1 MKRKLA
7 MLFAVIMILSSMPVM
22 AGTVSA
28 DAAGAA
34 EKTVTVQAKSGWV
47 KSGTA
52 YMYYVNGKAYKNGV
66 YKISNKLYGFDASG
80 KLCKGWFKLNG
91 HTYYAS
97 VSNGAKGYG
106 EVLTGYRK
114 IGNKFFYL
122 DPSNKG
128 MRRCGFIRIAGKL
141 YFFSSVDF
149 AQRRTKGWFAYG
161 KFRYYVQADGTIA
174 TNTTIDGV
182 KVGPNG
188 AAAADNYGMD
198 KKAQGYDSQTR
209 YMVLVNKAKFT
220 VNFYQGSKGHW
231 TNIKRGIPCSIG
243 KSSTPTKSGTFK
255 LSIRSTRAY
264 GYKDFKGSTA
274 FYVTRIN
281 AGNFFHSII
290 YKLGC
295 RNPYNSTPK
304 DGTLGKRESNSCV
317 RLPLADAKFI
327 YEKMPRYTRV
337 VVY

>member
-7 MLFAVIMILSSMPVM
+7 MLFAVIMILSCMPVM

-28 DAAGAA
+28 DAAAAA

-161 KFRYYVQADGTIA
+161 KFRYYVQADGT
-174 TNTTIDGV
+174 
-182 KVGPNG
+182 
-188 AAAADNYGMD
+188 
-198 KKAQGYDSQTR
+198 TR
-209 YMVLVNKAKFT
+209 YLILVNKSKYS

-231 TNIKRGIPCSIG
+231 TNIKRDIRCTIG
-243 KSSTPTKSGTFK
+243 KSSTPTKSGNFK

-264 GYKDFKGSTA
+264 GYKDFGGSTA
-274 FYVTRIN
+274 FFATRIN
-281 AGNFFHSII
+281 AGNFFHSVL

-295 RNPYNSTPK
+295 RNPYTHSPK
-304 DGTLGKRESNSCV
+304 DATLGKSKSNSCI
-317 RLPLADAKFI
+317 RLPLEDAKFI
-327 YEKMPRYTRV
+327 YDKMPRYTRV
-337 VVY
+337 IVY

>member
-1 MKRKLA
+1 
-7 MLFAVIMILSSMPVM
+7 MLFAVIMILSCMPVM

-28 DAAGAA
+28 DAAAAA

-80 KLCKGWFKLNG
+80 KLCKGWF
-91 HTYYAS
+91 
-97 VSNGAKGYG
+97 
-106 EVLTGYRK
+106 
-114 IGNKFFYL
+114 
-122 DPSNKG
+122 
-128 MRRCGFIRIAGKL
+128 
-141 YFFSSVDF
+141 
-149 AQRRTKGWFAYG
+149 AYG

-174 TNTTIDGV
+174 TNTTIDGI

-209 YMVLVNKAKFT
+209 YLVLVNKAKYS

-231 TNIKRGIPCSIG
+231 TNIKRDIRCTIG
-243 KSSTPTKSGTFK
+243 KSSTPTKSGNFK

-264 GYKDFKGSTA
+264 GYKDFGGSTA
-274 FYVTRIN
+274 FFATRIN
-281 AGNFFHSII
+281 AGNFFHSVL

-295 RNPYNSTPK
+295 RNPYTHSPK
-304 DGTLGKRESNSCV
+304 DATLGKSKSNSCI
-317 RLPLADAKFI
+317 RLPLEDAKFI
-327 YEKMPRYTRV
+327 YDKMPRYTRV
-337 VVY
+337 IVY

>member
-7 MLFAVIMILSSMPVM
+7 MLFAVIMILSCMPVM

-28 DAAGAA
+28 DAAAAA

-182 KVGPNG
+182 KVGANG

-198 KKAQGYDSQTR
+198 KHA
-209 YMVLVNKAKFT
+209 
-220 VNFYQGSKGHW
+220 
-231 TNIKRGIPCSIG
+231 RG
-243 KSSTPTKSGTFK
+243 
-255 LSIRSTRAY
+255 
-264 GYKDFKGSTA
+264 
-274 FYVTRIN
+274 
-281 AGNFFHSII
+281 
-290 YKLGC
+290 
-295 RNPYNSTPK
+295 
-304 DGTLGKRESNSCV
+304 
-317 RLPLADAKFI
+317 
-327 YEKMPRYTRV
+327 
-337 VVY
+337 